1 MPWEGRRAQTISRRA
16 AQRKPNGCARARALV
31 PCRLHPGPIDVDMAL
46 QADRPDLL
54 PRLWALNEAFGPGA
68 HDYEPVLQY
77 WADGK
82 RTVAE
87 IGELAWLEL
96 DRPPDEHTSSH
107 TSSCWPKPG
116 ARALDI
122 RQSRSEVDGVN
133 QVDLHTHTTASD
145 GSLTPDPAR
154 SARRAGSA

>member
-16 AQRKPNGCARARALV
+16 AQRKPNGWRRARALV
-31 PCRLHPGPIDVDMAL
+31 PCRLHPGPIDADLAL

-54 PRLWALNEAFGPGA
+54 PRFWALNEAFGPGA

-77 WADGK
+77 WANGK

-96 DRPPDEHTSSH
+96 DRPPDAHVLEYFELLAEAGLVRLN
-107 TSSCWPKPG
+107 P
-116 ARALDI
+116 AVA
-122 RQSRSEVDGVN
+122 SEVDG
-133 QVDLHTHTTASD
+133 
-145 GSLTPDPAR
+145 
-154 SARRAGSA
+154 